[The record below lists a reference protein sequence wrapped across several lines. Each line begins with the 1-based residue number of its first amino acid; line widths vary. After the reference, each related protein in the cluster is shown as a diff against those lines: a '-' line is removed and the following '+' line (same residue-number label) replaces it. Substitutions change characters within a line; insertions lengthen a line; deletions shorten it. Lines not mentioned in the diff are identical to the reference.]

1 MKFASHSPAFAQA
14 PWCVVHPVA
23 PRDQAVMTEMRAMVL
38 PNKGKLRG
46 TAARAAFD
54 GIIGHTSAPP
64 GVTFRQDTIGGLTG
78 WWCEPADSLSD
89 AAILHLHGGWFNWGT
104 AEAYRYLVGHI
115 ARSAAAPAFV
125 PDYRLAPENPFPA
138 AVDDALACLLGLHER
153 GIRAIAV
160 TGDSAGG
167 NLALSLLSLIAARS
181 DESAVRPVGAVA
193 LSPVTDLAMT
203 GSSWESRA
211 DADPFF
217 VRDQSSALI
226 AAYLD
231 GHSAADPVASPLYAS
246 LAGLPPIRIHVG
258 DDEVLL
264 DDSLRYVQR
273 CVAAGVDATVDVWEG
288 MPHGFIGNVGQL
300 EASAEVLKV
309 IGAFLSARL
318 AVAMARKSAY
328 GSD

>member
-1 MKFASHSPAFAQA
+1 MKSAPHSTAFAQA

-23 PRDQAVMTEMRAMVL
+23 PVDQIVMAEMRAMAL

-54 GIIGHTSAPP
+54 GIIGHTTAPP
-64 GVTFRQDTIGGLTG
+64 NVTYRQDTVRGLAG
-78 WWCEPADSLSD
+78 WWCEPVDPPAN

-104 AEAYRYLVGHI
+104 AEAYRHLVGHL
-115 ARSAAAPAFV
+115 ARSAAARAFV

-138 AVDDALACLLGLHER
+138 AVDDALACFLGIHEH

-167 NLALSLLSLIAARS
+167 NLALSLLSMVAARS
-181 DESAVRPVGAVA
+181 EESAVRPVGAVA

-226 AAYLD
+226 AAYLN
-231 GHSAADPVASPLYAS
+231 GHNAADPIASPLYGS
-246 LAGLPPIRIHVG
+246 LAGLPPIRVHVG
-258 DDEVLL
+258 GDEVLL
-264 DDSLRYVQR
+264 DDSLRFVQR

-300 EASAEVLKV
+300 EASAEALNA
-309 IGAFLSARL
+309 IGTFLSARL
-318 AVAMARKSAY
+318 AVTAVHTVSP
-328 GSD
+328 